1 MLTPEHL
8 LILNVLKAGPVG
20 RVFLSES
27 LGIGEGKIR
36 KLLNELKKQGL
47 IISSKAGHY
56 LSRIG
61 ESILEEI
68 GQRYFKVT
76 RRLSIR
82 SLNWPYAVEGIVRG
96 RALRSPLSKNGMYE
110 RDLLVRNGAL
120 GAIVSVY
127 NIRSLNWPYA
137 VEGIVRG
144 RALRSPISKNGM
156 YERDLFVRNGALG
169 AIVSVYKK
177 GEARLP
183 DTGIPLTEAIP
194 GYVYESTV
202 LRDLLEEDLLIIVSG
217 ENFYRA
223 MYAFIKGSLILIGDV
238 IL

>member
-8 LILNVLKAGPVG
+8 LILNVLKTGPVG

-36 KLLNELKKQGL
+36 KLLNELKEQGL

-68 GQRYFKVT
+68 GQRYFKIT
-76 RRLSIR
+76 RRLS
-82 SLNWPYAVEGIVRG
+82 
-96 RALRSPLSKNGMYE
+96 
-110 RDLLVRNGAL
+110 
-120 GAIVSVY
+120 
-127 NIRSLNWPYA
+127 IRSLNWPYA

-156 YERDLFVRNGALG
+156 YERDLLVRNGALG

-183 DTGIPLTEAIP
+183 DTEIPLTEAIP

-217 ENFYRA
+217 ENFYQA
-223 MYAFIKGSLILIGDV
+223 MYAFIKGSLILIGDI

>member
-127 NIRSLNWPYA
+127 
-137 VEGIVRG
+137 
-144 RALRSPISKNGM
+144 
-156 YERDLFVRNGALG
+156 
-169 AIVSVYKK
+169 KK

>member
-127 NIRSLNWPYA
+127 
-137 VEGIVRG
+137 
-144 RALRSPISKNGM
+144 
-156 YERDLFVRNGALG
+156 
-169 AIVSVYKK
+169 KK

-194 GYVYESTV
+194 GYAYESTV

>member
-76 RRLSIR
+76 RRLS
-82 SLNWPYAVEGIVRG
+82 
-96 RALRSPLSKNGMYE
+96 
-110 RDLLVRNGAL
+110 
-120 GAIVSVY
+120 
-127 NIRSLNWPYA
+127 IRSLNWPYA